1 MHLNLKFGETHKEE
15 QITVIIDGL
24 KLDNGLNNAMVH
36 FPRGQVSAFTTCK
49 QLVICHKSTCVFCLI
64 IGRYKF

>member
-1 MHLNLKFGETHKEE
+1 MHLILIFGETHKEE

-49 QLVICHKSTCVFCLI
+49 QLVICKMDLYIKVHVYFV
-64 IGRYKF
+64 